1 MATRFSLDG
10 NISNTPDDLND
21 QELLKSEVEEFE
33 SVQQDNIETLRI
45 WRSAQLKE
53 SDWMAYEDSPTM
65 TSDWKTYRQKLRDL
79 PAISGG
85 ARQLTPDADFPIAPG
100 ESKIDPS
107 ALNFVASSDILGIG
121 TTSWIGVGTDG
132 VYFRQERPKLTIT
145 VGTSATTFS
154 VQSSTHVDF
163 TVNITNT
170 ACAVEYEWSTE
181 GAIFA
186 LGDTIFNQRDGKLI
200 INPYTGTSTGVGTV
214 AVCIAS
220 TTTGTIPEDSNLS
233 FVIGD
238 ATAKVT
244 KTVGIT
250 T

>member
-1 MATRFSLDG
+1 MGTRFTLDG
-10 NISNTPDDLND
+10 NISTTPDDTND
-21 QELLKSEVEEFE
+21 QELLKSEVAEFE

-45 WRSAQLKE
+45 WRSTQLKE

-65 TSDWKTYRQKLRDL
+65 TPDWKTYRQKLRDL
-79 PAISGG
+79 PTISGG
-85 ARQLTPDADFPIAPG
+85 ARQLIPDADFPIAPG
-100 ESKIDPS
+100 EAKIDPS

-154 VQSSTHVDF
+154 VQSSTHIDF
-163 TVNITNT
+163 TINVTNMISP
-170 ACAVEYEWSTE
+170 VEYLWRTE
-181 GAIFA
+181 GAVFA
-186 LGDTIFNQRDGKLI
+186 LGNTIFDQRDGKLI

-220 TTTGTIPEDSNLS
+220 TISGTVSEDSQLS
-233 FVIGD
+233 FIIGN
-238 ATAKVT
+238 VT